1 MNIERLES
9 YIEKVYGYAVNNT
22 YSREE
27 ADELSQEILFTVIR
41 ELPKLKDDSK
51 FEPWLWGVAR
61 NVTKSFRRHMGK
73 QRAMYSYDVPEN
85 LSYEDQY
92 FDEQEELY
100 DFLRTKIA
108 MLSSIYRD
116 IVILYYY
123 DGLST
128 KQISEKLHISEG
140 TVTWRLFEARKKIKK
155 ECDEMNETAL
165 RPVKLRL
172 DIYGNGNY
180 NGKTIPFPTVYINDA
195 LSQNILYYCYE
206 EACSVEELAKTCG
219 VPAYYVEER
228 VDNLLKR
235 DALIE
240 VTKGKYQTDFVIW
253 SDKYGIY
260 CEENA
265 EKALLPIMDKL
276 LEALGNIARDAARI
290 DFYRAEK
297 CETDLYYLYGVMAFS
312 YASQHYCKLPYPRF
326 KEKYDGNR
334 FCYIGNMET
343 GKHHRPILV
352 GEQHCSNSGSRGG
365 YSHTAYH
372 SISGITF
379 REMMYDNYINVC
391 EDILRSGSS
400 EDKESLAN
408 AIQDGYIVKKQDGS
422 FFVTVPSFTKEQ
434 KEEFD
439 RIAEK
444 YLAPLMPMYSEMVNK
459 FIAGYKK
466 LFPQH
471 LNDDADRFCQSMF
484 RGMYSV
490 IIEYGQRTG
499 AVEMPSPNCH
509 CDVMIQFKTH

>member
-1 MNIERLES
+1 MMDIDFIES
-9 YIEKVYGYAVNNT
+9 YIEKVYGYAVNHT

-61 NVTKSFRRHMGK
+61 NVTKSYRRHMGK

-85 LSYEDQY
+85 MSYEDQY

-128 KQISEKLHISEG
+128 KQISEKLQVSEG

-155 ECDEMNETAL
+155 ECDEMKESAL
-165 RPVKLRL
+165 RPVKMHL

-180 NGKTIPFPTVYINDA
+180 DGKKIPYPSVFINDA

-206 EACSVEELAKTCG
+206 EACSVEELAKACG

-240 VTKGKYQTDFVIW
+240 VTKGKYQTDFIIW
-253 SDKYGIY
+253 SDKYAIY

-265 EKALLPIMDKL
+265 ERALLPIMDKL
-276 LEALGNIARDAARI
+276 LEALNNIARDAAEI
-290 DFYRAEK
+290 DFYRAGK
-297 CETDLYYLYGVMAFS
+297 SETDLYYLYGVMAFS
-312 YASQHYCKLPYPRF
+312 YASKHYCELPYPRF
-326 KEKYDGNR
+326 KAKYDGNG

-343 GKHHRPILV
+343 GEHHRVGV
-352 GEQHCSNSGSRGG
+352 GEQHCSNLGSRGG
-365 YSHTAYH
+365 YNHTSY
-372 SISGITF
+372 SCISGIVF
-379 REMMYDNYINVC
+379 RQMMYDNYINVC
-391 EDILRSGSS
+391 EDILCSGSS

-422 FFVTVPSFTKEQ
+422 FFVTVPSFTQKQ

-439 RIAEK
+439 QIVER
-444 YLAPLMPMYSEMVNK
+444 YLAPLMPVYSEIVNK
-459 FIAGYKK
+459 FISGYKK
-466 LFPQH
+466 LFPKH
-471 LNDDADRFCQSMF
+471 LNDDADRFCQMMF

-490 IIEYGQRTG
+490 IIEYAQRTG

-509 CDVMIQFKTH
+509 CDVMIQFKTS

>member
-1 MNIERLES
+1 MNIERIES
-9 YIEKVYGYAVNNT
+9 YIEKVYGYAVNHT

-27 ADELSQEILFTVIR
+27 ADELSQEILFTVVR
-41 ELPKLKDDSK
+41 ELPKLRDDSK
-51 FEPWLWGVAR
+51 FEPWLWGVAC

-92 FDEQEELY
+92 FDEQEEMY

-155 ECDEMNETAL
+155 ECDEMKETAL
-165 RPVKLRL
+165 RPVKLCL
-172 DIYGNGNY
+172 DIYGSGNY
-180 NGKTIPFPTVYINDA
+180 NGKTIPFPSVYINDA

-206 EACSVEELAKTCG
+206 KACSVEELAKTCG

-240 VTKGKYQTDFVIW
+240 TTKGKYQTDFVIW

-260 CEENA
+260 CEENG

-276 LEALGNIARDAARI
+276 LEALDNIAHDAAGI

-297 CETDLYYLYGVMAFS
+297 SETDLYYLYGVMAFS
-312 YASQHYCKLPYPRF
+312 YASRHYSKLPYPQI
-326 KEKYDGNR
+326 KEKYDGYR

-343 GKHHRPILV
+343 GKHKRTGV

-365 YSHTAYH
+365 YSHTTYH
-372 SISGITF
+372 SIGGIAF

-391 EDILRSGSS
+391 EDILRSGTS

-408 AIQDGYIVKKQDGS
+408 AIQNGYIVKKQDGS

-444 YLAPLMPMYSEMVNK
+444 YLAPLMPTYSKAVNE
-459 FIAGYKK
+459 FISGYKK
-466 LFPQH
+466 LFPEH
-471 LNDDADRFCQSMF
+471 LNDDADRLCQSMF
-484 RGMYSV
+484 RGMYAV

-499 AVEMPSPNCH
+499 AVEMPSSNCH
-509 CDVMIQFKTH
+509 CDVMIQFKTY

>member
-1 MNIERLES
+1 MNIERIES

-61 NVTKSFRRHMGK
+61 NVTKSYRRHMGK

-128 KQISEKLHISEG
+128 KQISEKLQVSEG
-140 TVTWRLFEARKKIKK
+140 TVTWRLSEARKKIKK
-155 ECDEMNETAL
+155 ECGEMKESAL
-165 RPVKLRL
+165 RPVKMRL
-172 DIYGNGNY
+172 DIYGSGNY
-180 NGKTIPFPTVYINDA
+180 DGKTVPFPDVFINDA

-206 EACSVEELAKTCG
+206 EACSVEELAKACG

-240 VTKGKYQTDFVIW
+240 VTKGKYRTDFVIW

-265 EKALLPIMDKL
+265 EKALLPIMDKM
-276 LEALGNIARDAARI
+276 LEALDSIAKDAAKI
-290 DFYRAEK
+290 DFYRAESS
-297 CETDLYYLYGVMAFS
+297 ETDLYYLYGNMAFS
-312 YASQHYCKLPYPRF
+312 YASLHYCKLPYPQF

-334 FCYIGNMET
+334 FCYIGTMET
-343 GKHHRPILV
+343 GKHNRIRI
-352 GEQHCSNSGSRGG
+352 GEQYNANLGNRGG
-365 YSHTAYH
+365 YSHTAYY
-372 SISGITF
+372 GIGGTTF
-379 REMMYDNYINVC
+379 RQMMYGNYINVC
-391 EDILRSGSS
+391 EDILRCGSS

-408 AIQDGYIVKKQDGS
+408 AIQDGYIVKKQDNS

-439 RIAEK
+439 QIAEK
-444 YLAPLMPMYSEMVNK
+444 YLAPLMPAYSEMVNE

-466 LFPQH
+466 LFPEH
-471 LNDDADRFCQSMF
+471 LNDDADRLCQGMF
-484 RGMYSV
+484 KGMYAV

-499 AVEMPSPNCH
+499 AVKMPSSNCH
-509 CDVMIQFKTH
+509 CDVMIQFKTS